1 MAKTPQTPSGHE
13 TLHIGQRLL
22 AALTH
27 NEIAHLLD
35 GLLGT
40 MSPAMV
46 ENVLDQLQPD
56 TRQTVQTLLIP
67 SDAADTTQD
76 IHTPSVSLA
85 KLEQTWSAL
94 WQEWGNI
101 VDEAA
106 QEDGTYLVQERP
118 WEEPYF
124 DSTTFVHDLE
134 RVAQQMRPLL
144 RIAFENA
151 FVPAHSFI
159 EALMEADADI
169 MTAMPEWMYLDDG
182 YYLEE
187 HLTACLL
194 EWEWLQVQEGAS
206 DVFLL
211 AQQIREWEND
221 SLYAKLA
228 HGPFLDFFTQ
238 LPDEQQQQVFA
249 GLTTNKD
256 TLLWQPVLTNTSSHW
271 HALYMRYVQQY
282 APERYIENLRPTI
295 TQRWE
300 NGLPVIESYLEC
312 PDFQESL
319 QVIEQTLASLFRNRQ
334 GTPWSPE
341 TSLFFPMVQSSYVN
355 DAMDP
360 HATLLKH
367 YQQTAQGLGQM
378 PLVNALE
385 IQLQAFEHFFD
396 WQQMLQVFDE
406 VTVPEVIHQA
416 LLQSW
421 RDHIIQQTTPWTW
434 EFGRRRTDH
443 IWWLHWL
450 FDSMTDRHKGPAWFQ
465 QHLRQWLAQLPE
477 KQGKLGE
484 DLACLRLLTKDVWE
498 IRRGNDNPYPQF
510 FQFVIA
516 PQNLSTRDDVSRQA
530 YVQQYVMDDVWDH
543 VMAYWQGN
551 LHYLVPKPEQ
561 AEKSI
566 YTKHAQW
573 MAALQELAPAAY
585 TTLLKQWQ
593 VAHKRRINLWKAMAE
608 QGLT

>member
-1 MAKTPQTPSGHE
+1 MANTPKTPSGHG
-13 TLHIGQRLL
+13 TLQIGQRLF

-35 GLLGT
+35 VLLET
-40 MSPAMV
+40 LSPDIL

-56 TRQTVQTLLIP
+56 TRHTVQTLLIP
-67 SDAADTTQD
+67 SDTADTTQD

-94 WQEWGNI
+94 WQEWGKI

-106 QEDGTYLVQERP
+106 QEDGTYIVQERH

-124 DSTTFVHDLE
+124 DSTTFVNDLE
-134 RVAQQMRPLL
+134 HVAQQMRPLL
-144 RIAFENA
+144 RIAFENE
-151 FVPAHSFI
+151 FVPANSFI
-159 EALMEADADI
+159 EAFVAADADI
-169 MTAMPEWMYLDDG
+169 MAAMPEWIYLDDG

-187 HLTACLL
+187 HVTACLL
-194 EWEWLQVQEGAS
+194 EWEWLQVQEEAS

-211 AQQIREWEND
+211 AQQIREWEKE
-221 SLYAKLA
+221 SSYAKLA
-228 HGPFLDFFTQ
+228 HGTFLDFFNQ
-238 LPDEQQQQVFA
+238 LPDEQQQQVFS

-256 TLLWQPVLTNTSSHW
+256 TLLWQQVLTNTSSHW
-271 HALYMRYVQQY
+271 HALYMRYVKQY
-282 APERYIENLRPTI
+282 APERYIDNLRPTI
-295 TQRWE
+295 SQRWE
-300 NGLPVIESYLEC
+300 NGLPVIESYLARN
-312 PDFQESL
+312 DFQESL
-319 QVIEQTLASLFRNRQ
+319 QVIEQTLESLFRRRQ

-341 TSLFFPMVQSSYVN
+341 TSLLFPMVQSYHVKE
-355 DAMDP
+355 ATDP

-385 IQLQAFEHFFD
+385 IQLKAFEHFFD
-396 WQQMLQVFDE
+396 WRQMLQVFDQ
-406 VTVPEVIHQA
+406 VTVPEAIHQA
-416 LLQSW
+416 LFQSW

-434 EFGRRRTDH
+434 EFGRRRTDQ

-450 FDSMTDRHKGPAWFQ
+450 FDSMTDRHKGPSWFQ
-465 QHLRQWLAQLPE
+465 QRLMQWLAQLPE

-484 DLACLRLLTKDVWE
+484 DFACLRLLTKDVWE
-498 IRRGNDNPYPQF
+498 LRGSSDNPYPQF

-543 VMAYWQGN
+543 VMAYWQWN
-551 LHYLVPKPEQ
+551 LHHLVPKPEQ

-566 YTKHAQW
+566 YTKQAQW

-593 VAHKRRINLWKAMAE
+593 VAHKRRINLWKAMTE

>member
-1 MAKTPQTPSGHE
+1 MANTPQTPSGHE

-40 MSPAMV
+40 VSPDMLAH
-46 ENVLDQLQPD
+46 VLDQLQPD

-76 IHTPSVSLA
+76 IPTPSVSLA

-94 WQEWGNI
+94 WQEWGTI
-101 VDEAA
+101 IDEAA

-144 RIAFENA
+144 RIAFEHA
-151 FVPAHSFI
+151 FVPATSFL
-159 EALMEADADI
+159 EALVEADADI
-169 MTAMPEWMYLDDG
+169 RAAMPEWIYLDDG
-182 YYLEE
+182 YAVEE
-187 HLTACLL
+187 HVTTCLL
-194 EWEWLQVQEGAS
+194 EWEWLQVQEEAS
-206 DVFLL
+206 DIFLL
-211 AQQIREWEND
+211 AQQIRAWEKE
-221 SLYAKLA
+221 SSYAKLA
-228 HGPFLDFFTQ
+228 HGPFFDFFTQ
-238 LPDEQQQQVFA
+238 LPDAQQQQVFS

-282 APERYIENLRPTI
+282 APERYIDNLRPTI
-295 TQRWE
+295 AQRWE
-300 NGLPVIESYLEC
+300 NGLPVIASYVARH
-312 PDFQESL
+312 DFQESL
-319 QVIEQTLASLFRNRQ
+319 QVIEQTLASLFRHRP

-341 TSLFFPMVQSSYVN
+341 TSLLFPLVQSSYGH
-355 DAMDP
+355 DATDP
-360 HATLLKH
+360 HATLLKQ
-367 YQQTAQGLGQM
+367 YQQTAQGLGHIQ
-378 PLVNALE
+378 LVNALE
-385 IQLQAFEHFFD
+385 IQLQAFDHFFD
-396 WQQMLQVFDE
+396 WHQMLQVFDE
-406 VTVPEVIHQA
+406 VPVPEVIHHA
-416 LLQSW
+416 LFQSW

-465 QHLRQWLAQLPE
+465 QHLRQWLAQLPA
-477 KQGKLGE
+477 KQGQLGE

-498 IRRGNDNPYPQF
+498 IRGSSDNPYPHF

-516 PQNLSTRDDVSRQA
+516 PQHLSTRDDVSRQA
-530 YVQQYVMDDVWDH
+530 YVQQYAMDELWDH

-551 LHYLVPKPEQ
+551 LHHLVPKPEQ

-566 YTKHAQW
+566 YTQHAQW
-573 MAALQELAPAAY
+573 MAALHELAPAAY
-585 TTLLKQWQ
+585 TTLLKQWH
-593 VAHKRRINLWKAMAE
+593 VAHKRRLNLWKAMAE